1 MAAEEG
7 LKYSPYRK
15 ITKRFDCDSMEIL
28 NSHALFANDN
38 RIQVYNFLGEL
49 EREWILDA
57 KVTYLKTIGGPP
69 KREHALVGLANGQ
82 VLKLF
87 VDNSFPITLYRT
99 TVAVLK
105 CEINVAKKK
114 LAVLDLNKNLI
125 GFDLIS
131 QTQIFQEVNVNSFA
145 WNSDL

>member
-1 MAAEEG
+1 M
-7 LKYSPYRK
+7 
-15 ITKRFDCDSMEIL
+15 
-28 NSHALFANDN
+28 NSHALFSKDN
-38 RIQVYNFLGEL
+38 RIQVFNFLGEL

-57 KVTYLKTIGGPP
+57 KVTYLRTIGGPP

-87 VDNSFPITLYRT
+87 VDNSFPIVLYRT

-105 CEINVAKKK
+105 CEINVSKKK

-125 GFDLIS
+125 GYDLIT
-131 QTQIFQEVNVNSFA
+131 QTQLFQEVNVNSFA